1 MLLFTFVSG
10 DTIDDEDG
18 DKMVVVFV
26 GGFFLMVFTALLLGK
41 LKVKLRLRRAIRRE
55 RARQRKAEEGRQKK
69 EGRRRKAE

>member
-55 RARQRKAEEGRQKK
+55 RARQRKVEEGRQNN
-69 EGRRRKAE
+69 E